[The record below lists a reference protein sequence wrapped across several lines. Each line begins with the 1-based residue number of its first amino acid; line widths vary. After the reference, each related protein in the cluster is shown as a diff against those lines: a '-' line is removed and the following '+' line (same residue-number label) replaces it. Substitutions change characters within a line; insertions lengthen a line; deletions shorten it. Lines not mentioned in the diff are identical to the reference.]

1 MAKGIFSRMAD
12 IVKANINDLLNRAE
26 DPEKM
31 IRQMILEM
39 EEAVNKATASV
50 CTAVANEKRLER
62 QHMEKTDQIEVWQK
76 KAELAV
82 ESGEDDLA
90 RRALERRATLEQA
103 SSDLETAL
111 EESRRTS
118 EQLKS
123 QLMQLKANGT
133 YALGT
138 IPFDEARTRQGA
150 LIARQRAAEARKQ
163 VARGLAGVG
172 DDAFSSFER
181 FRQRVES
188 EEAEADAH
196 QEMAGSEPSLDEAFT
211 KLERKGTVEEEL
223 AALKKKLGKSD
234 A

>member
-12 IVKANINDLLNRAE
+12 IIKANINDLLNKAE

-50 CTAVANEKRLER
+50 GTAVANEKRLER
-62 QHMEKTDQIEVWQK
+62 QHFEKSDQIEAWQR

-82 ESGEDDLA
+82 QSGEDDLA
-90 RRALERRATLEQA
+90 RRALERRSAIEEA
-103 SSDLETAL
+103 SQDLEAAL
-111 EESRRTS
+111 DECRRTS
-118 EQLKS
+118 EQLKQQLS
-123 QLMQLKANGT
+123 QLKSKL
-133 YALGT
+133 
-138 IPFDEARTRQGA
+138 DEARTRQGG
-150 LIARQRAAEARKQ
+150 LIARRRAAEARKQ
-163 VARGLAGVG
+163 IAKGMSGVG

-181 FRQRVES
+181 FRQRVEN

-196 QEMAGSEPSLDEAFT
+196 QEIAGPGPSLDEEFG
-211 KLERKGTVEEEL
+211 KLERKSSVEEQL
-223 AALKKKLGKSD
+223 KALKQRLGKDD

>member
-123 QLMQLKANGT
+123 QLMQLKAK
-133 YALGT
+133 LH
-138 IPFDEARTRQGA
+138 EARTRQGA

>member
-39 EEAVNKATASV
+39 EEAVNKASASV
-50 CTAVANEKRLER
+50 GTAVANEKRLER
-62 QHMEKTDQIEVWQK
+62 QYLNEQDQVGGWQK

-82 ESGEDDLA
+82 EAGEDDLA
-90 RRALERRATLEQA
+90 RRALERKTTVQEAIG
-103 SSDLETAL
+103 DLEAAL
-111 EESRRTS
+111 EESRKTS
-118 EQLKS
+118 TQLKQ
-123 QLMQLKANGT
+123 QLQQLKAKR
-133 YALGT
+133 
-138 IPFDEARTRQGA
+138 DEARTRQGA
-150 LIARQRAAEARKQ
+150 LIARRRAAEARKQ
-163 VARGLAGVG
+163 IAKGMSGIG

-181 FRQRVES
+181 FRNRVEN

-196 QEMAGSEPSLDEAFT
+196 TEIAGPSAALDTEFS
-211 KLERKGTVEEEL
+211 KLERKQAVDAEL
-223 AALKKKLGKSD
+223 EALKKQMGKND